1 MSKHRA
7 TGRPEHVVH
16 REPTTPAMG
25 GQQPGGRRR
34 RVRPSPARR
43 RPPVLA
49 LAGISVVALGASA
62 AVASQPNDILTAA
75 RPASDSFSPAAQVDT
90 ADARAALLDRA
101 SGVSRSQQRAA
112 DDAVQEATE
121 IARAR
126 QTALRSLA
134 QRAVARSTYLTEN
147 RWVLPM
153 TGYRIT
159 ATFGQSS
166 YLWST
171 VHTGVDLAAATGVP
185 IATVGAGEVVSA
197 GYDGSYGNKVVV
209 RHDDGTE
216 TWYAHMDSIGV
227 TTGQQ
232 VEAGQGV
239 GTVGSTG
246 NVTGPHLHLEFRPGG
261 GAPVDPQTALA
272 ALGVLL

>member
-1 MSKHRA
+1 M
-7 TGRPEHVVH
+7 
-16 REPTTPAMG
+16 
-25 GQQPGGRRR
+25 
-34 RVRPSPARR
+34 
-43 RPPVLA
+43 
-49 LAGISVVALGASA
+49 GASA